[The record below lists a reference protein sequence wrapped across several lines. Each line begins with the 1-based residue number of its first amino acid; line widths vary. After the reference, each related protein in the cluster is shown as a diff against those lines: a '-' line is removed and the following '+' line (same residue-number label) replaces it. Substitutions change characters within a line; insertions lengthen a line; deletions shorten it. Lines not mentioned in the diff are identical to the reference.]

1 MIYNSIKKGGMR
13 KMWLDKLKSLKRQS
27 GKTID
32 QISAESGISKG
43 TVNKIF
49 AGQTKDPQYTT
60 LKAIVNC
67 LGFTVDDL
75 DENDPPSQDV
85 PDLGGSVEMET
96 FVNIL
101 KLCGIKIPEN
111 SDISDDDYRFLS
123 AMMSAVRDWFNK

>member
-1 MIYNSIKKGGMR
+1 
-13 KMWLDKLKSLKRQS
+13 MWLDKLKYLKKQS

-111 SDISDDDYRFLS
+111 SDISDGDYRFLS
-123 AMMSAVRDWFNK
+123 AMMSAVRDWFTFDDTY

>member
-1 MIYNSIKKGGMR
+1 
-13 KMWLDKLKSLKRQS
+13 MWLDKLKSLKRQS

-85 PDLGGSVEMET
+85 PDLGGSVEM
-96 FVNIL
+96 
-101 KLCGIKIPEN
+101 
-111 SDISDDDYRFLS
+111 
-123 AMMSAVRDWFNK
+123 

>member
-1 MIYNSIKKGGMR
+1 
-13 KMWLDKLKSLKRQS
+13 MWLDKLKSLKRQS

-60 LKAIVNC
+60 LKSIVNC

-111 SDISDDDYRFLS
+111 SDISDGDYRFLS

>member
-1 MIYNSIKKGGMR
+1 
-13 KMWLDKLKSLKRQS
+13 MWLDKLKFLKKQS

-96 FVNIL
+96 FVNAL